1 MPATKKRSAKDS
13 SQTPAPCISP
23 ATATKQ
29 KPAAGAYSHRKALA
43 HLRRVD
49 PKFGAVIDAVGKC
62 RYSAREE
69 GTHFGALVRSI
80 VYQQLSG
87 KAAGT
92 IHARLRA
99 LHGDRDPTPAELI
112 ATPEAILR
120 GVGLSRQK
128 MSYLLD
134 LASRVERGE
143 LPLDGVHELSDE
155 ELTEALV
162 QVKGIG
168 RWTAQMFLMFR
179 LGRTDVLPDLDLG
192 IQKGLQRA
200 YGLRKMPKP
209 KDVLRHGEK
218 WAPYRTIASWYLWH
232 VLEVEN
238 FGGGQET
245 GGRVARQKSGTRG
258 ERQGQN
264 AGVSRQ
270 GQEAGVRVTRRA
282 SGAGGRSQ
290 KGQVKPDRKR

>member
-1 MPATKKRSAKDS
+1 MPATRKTAAKKAPRTTAAKKPS
-13 SQTPAPCISP
+13 VRKSP
-23 ATATKQ
+23 AK
-29 KPAAGAYSHRKALA
+29 KPSHRKALA

-49 PKFGAVIDAVGKC
+49 PKFGAVLDVVGAC
-62 RYSAREE
+62 RYQAREE

-99 LHGDRDPTPAELI
+99 LYDDRDPTPAEIL
-112 ATPEAILR
+112 ATPEPVLR

-128 MSYLLD
+128 LSYLLD

-143 LPLDGVHELSDE
+143 LPLDNVHELDDDA
-155 ELTEALV
+155 LTTALV

-200 YGLRKMPKP
+200 YGLRKTPKP

-218 WAPYRTIASWYLWH
+218 WAPYRTIASWYLWRLLD
-232 VLEVEN
+232 VPAP
-238 FGGGQET
+238 T
-245 GGRVARQKSGTRG
+245 KPKRG
-258 ERQGQN
+258 P
-264 AGVSRQ
+264 
-270 GQEAGVRVTRRA
+270 
-282 SGAGGRSQ
+282 GAGGQ
-290 KGQVKPDRKR
+290 ALGTAKRR

>member
-1 MPATKKRSAKDS
+1 MPTTTKKAPAKKATAKRSA
-13 SQTPAPCISP
+13 AE
-23 ATATKQ
+23 
-29 KPAAGAYSHRKALA
+29 KPAAKKSATHRKALN

-49 PKFGAVIDAVGKC
+49 PKFGAVIDAVGSC
-62 RYSAREE
+62 RYAAREE

-92 IHARLRA
+92 IHSRLRA
-99 LHGDRDPTPAELI
+99 LYGDRDPTAAELLS
-112 ATPEAILR
+112 TPEAVLR

-128 MSYLLD
+128 LSYLLD
-134 LASRVERGE
+134 LSARVERGE
-143 LPLDGVHELSDE
+143 LPLENVHELDDD
-155 ELTEALV
+155 ELTTALV

-200 YGLRKMPKP
+200 YGLRKMPGP

-218 WAPYRTIASWYLWH
+218 WAPYRTIASWYLWRLLD
-232 VLEVEN
+232 VP
-238 FGGGQET
+238 ET
-245 GGRVARQKSGTRG
+245 ARARPKKPRVAK
-258 ERQGQN
+258 
-264 AGVSRQ
+264 
-270 GQEAGVRVTRRA
+270 
-282 SGAGGRSQ
+282 
-290 KGQVKPDRKR
+290 KR

>member
-1 MPATKKRSAKDS
+1 M
-13 SQTPAPCISP
+13 Q
-23 ATATKQ
+23 
-29 KPAAGAYSHRKALA
+29 
-43 HLRRVD
+43 LRTD
-49 PKFGAVIDAVGKC
+49 
-62 RYSAREE
+62 
-69 GTHFGALVRSI
+69 GTHFQALTRSI
-80 VYQQLSG
+80 VFQQLSG

-92 IHARLRA
+92 ILSRFNDLYP
-99 LHGDRDPTPAELI
+99 DRSPTPDAVL
-112 ATPEAILR
+112 ATSDEQLR
-120 GVGLSRQK
+120 SVGLSRQK
-128 MSYLLD
+128 IGYMRD
-134 LASRVERGE
+134 LATKVVSGE
-143 LPLDGVHELSDE
+143 LPLDRVEEMNDE
-155 ELTEALV
+155 DLIDHLV

-192 IQKGLQRA
+192 VQKGLQRA
-200 YGLRKMPKP
+200 YGLRKMPTP

-218 WAPYRTIASWYLWH
+218 WAPYRTIASWYLWR

-258 ERQGQN
+258 ERQGQK

-270 GQEAGVRVTRRA
+270 GQEAGVRVRRRA
-282 SGAGGRSQ
+282 SGAGGRRQESGAGGRRQ

>member
-1 MPATKKRSAKDS
+1 MPATKKAAAK
-13 SQTPAPCISP
+13 
-23 ATATKQ
+23 
-29 KPAAGAYSHRKALA
+29 KPSHRKAVN

-49 PKFGAVIDAVGKC
+49 PKFSAVIDIVGAC
-62 RYSAREE
+62 RYQAREE

-92 IHARLRA
+92 IHSRLRA
-99 LHGDRDPTPAELI
+99 LYGDRDPTPTEILG
-112 ATPEAILR
+112 TPEPVLR

-128 MSYLLD
+128 LSYLLD
-134 LASRVERGE
+134 LASRVERGD
-143 LPLDGVHELSDE
+143 LPLENVHELDDDT
-155 ELTEALV
+155 LTTALV

-200 YGLRKMPKP
+200 YGLRTMPKP

-218 WAPYRTIASWYLWH
+218 WAPYRTIASWYLWRLLD
-232 VLEVEN
+232 VPEPKAAPVKRPRVMN
-238 FGGGQET
+238 GGKKAAKRVTGPGGQGPE
-245 GGRVARQKSGTRG
+245 
-258 ERQGQN
+258 
-264 AGVSRQ
+264 
-270 GQEAGVRVTRRA
+270 TRR
-282 SGAGGRSQ
+282 
-290 KGQVKPDRKR
+290 

>member
-1 MPATKKRSAKDS
+1 MPSRAKRPAKRARTASPRIAKTAKSATAKS
-13 SQTPAPCISP
+13 
-23 ATATKQ
+23 ATATK
-29 KPAAGAYSHRKALA
+29 AYSHRKALA

-49 PKFGAVIDAVGKC
+49 PKFGAVIDAVGAC
-62 RYSAREE
+62 RYGAREE

-99 LHGDRDPTPAELI
+99 LYGDRDPTPAEILG
-112 ATPEAILR
+112 TPEPVLR

-128 MSYLLD
+128 LSYLMD
-134 LASRVERGE
+134 LAARVERGD
-143 LPLDGVHELSDE
+143 LPLENVHELEDE
-155 ELTEALV
+155 PLTNALV
-162 QVKGIG
+162 SVKGIG

-200 YGLRKMPKP
+200 YGLRKKPTP

-218 WAPYRTIASWYLWH
+218 WAPYRTIASWYLWRLLD
-232 VLEVEN
+232 V
-238 FGGGQET
+238 
-245 GGRVARQKSGTRG
+245 
-258 ERQGQN
+258 
-264 AGVSRQ
+264 
-270 GQEAGVRVTRRA
+270 
-282 SGAGGRSQ
+282 
-290 KGQVKPDRKR
+290 PDDKR

>member
-1 MPATKKRSAKDS
+1 MPAAKTHRKKQPATKTS
-13 SQTPAPCISP
+13 S
-23 ATATKQ
+23 ATK
-29 KPAAGAYSHRKALA
+29 PYTHRKALA

-49 PKFGAVIDAVGKC
+49 PKFGAVIDAVGSC
-62 RYSAREE
+62 RYAAREE

-92 IHARLRA
+92 IHGRLRA
-99 LHGDRDPTPAELI
+99 LYENRDPTPAELI
-112 ATPEAILR
+112 ATPEPILR

-134 LASRVERGE
+134 LAARVERGE
-143 LPLDGVHELSDE
+143 LPLDDVHELGDD
-155 ELTEALV
+155 ELTTALV
-162 QVKGIG
+162 QAKGIG

-200 YGLRKMPKP
+200 YGLRKMPTP

-218 WAPYRTIASWYLWH
+218 WAPYRTIASWYLWR
-232 VLEVEN
+232 LLDIPAEP
-238 FGGGQET
+238 
-245 GGRVARQKSGTRG
+245 AK
-258 ERQGQN
+258 
-264 AGVSRQ
+264 AGVKARAKTNAKTAVKRPRKAS
-270 GQEAGVRVTRRA
+270 TR
-282 SGAGGRSQ
+282 
-290 KGQVKPDRKR
+290 

>member
-1 MPATKKRSAKDS
+1 MPATKKRSAKES
-13 SQTPAPCISP
+13 SQTRAPCIAP
-23 ATATKQ
+23 KTATKQ
-29 KPAAGAYSHRKALA
+29 RPAAGAYSHRKALA

-49 PKFGAVIDAVGKC
+49 PKFGAVIDAVGAC

-99 LHGDRDPTPAELI
+99 LYDDRDPTPAELL
-112 ATPEAILR
+112 ATPEETLR
-120 GVGLSRQK
+120 SVGLSRQK
-128 MSYLLD
+128 LSYLLD
-134 LASRVERGE
+134 LAARVERGE
-143 LPLDGVHELSDE
+143 LPLDGVHDMSDDELI
-155 ELTEALV
+155 EALV

-192 IQKGLQRA
+192 VQKGLQRA

-218 WAPYRTIASWYLWH
+218 WAPYRTIASWYLWR
-232 VLEVEN
+232 VLEVAD
-238 FGGGQET
+238 FGPGQES
-245 GGRVARQKSGTRG
+245 GARVASQKSGSRD
-258 ERQGQN
+258 ERQGQKPG
-264 AGVSRQ
+264 AKRKGSR
-270 GQEAGVRVTRRA
+270 GK
-282 SGAGGRSQ
+282 GAE
-290 KGQVKPDRKR
+290 KR

>member
-1 MPATKKRSAKDS
+1 MPATKKAPAKKAAKSAAKS
-13 SQTPAPCISP
+13 A
-23 ATATKQ
+23 AKRAATK
-29 KPAAGAYSHRKALA
+29 AAKNAKARKSTSHRKAVN

-49 PKFGAVIDAVGKC
+49 PKFGAVIDAVGAC
-62 RYSAREE
+62 RYAPREE

-99 LHGDRDPTPAELI
+99 LYGDRDPTAAELL
-112 ATPEAILR
+112 ATSEAILR

-128 MSYLLD
+128 LSYLLD
-134 LASRVERGE
+134 LSARVERGE
-143 LPLDGVHELSDE
+143 LPLENVHELDDDA
-155 ELTEALV
+155 LTAALV

-200 YGLRKMPKP
+200 YGLRRMPGP

-218 WAPYRTIASWYLWH
+218 WAPYRTIA
-232 VLEVEN
+232 
-238 FGGGQET
+238 
-245 GGRVARQKSGTRG
+245 
-258 ERQGQN
+258 
-264 AGVSRQ
+264 
-270 GQEAGVRVTRRA
+270 
-282 SGAGGRSQ
+282 
-290 KGQVKPDRKR
+290 

>member
-1 MPATKKRSAKDS
+1 MAATKKRIAKANTKPRTRSRTKPSVTPRAKRSAKS
-13 SQTPAPCISP
+13 SAKSSAKPSTTPG
-23 ATATKQ
+23 
-29 KPAAGAYSHRKALA
+29 AGAYSHRKALA

-99 LHGDRDPTPAELI
+99 LYGDRDPTPAELL
-112 ATPEAILR
+112 ATPQETLR

-128 MSYLLD
+128 LSYLLD
-134 LASRVERGE
+134 LAARVERGE

-192 IQKGLQRA
+192 VQKGLQRA

-218 WAPYRTIASWYLWH
+218 WAPYRTIASWYLWRLLD
-232 VLEVEN
+232 VSDE
-238 FGGGQET
+238 
-245 GGRVARQKSGTRG
+245 SG
-258 ERQGQN
+258 
-264 AGVSRQ
+264 
-270 GQEAGVRVTRRA
+270 
-282 SGAGGRSQ
+282 
-290 KGQVKPDRKR
+290 